1 VLNTSEAERNG
12 MDGSILVVDD
22 EEIIRDSLSFVLKK
36 EGYRVEE
43 AANGKAALEK
53 IQAGSFELV
62 LTDLEMPEMKGIELL
77 ENISGLAPETMV
89 MIITAYGSIDTAISA
104 LREGAVD
111 YLLKPVNFDELL
123 HKVRKLLSDRRVA
136 SENKF
141 LRREL
146 HREYDFSK
154 IIGRSQRMQ
163 EVFETIRKVAAT
175 DGTVLVTGKS
185 GTGKELVARAIHFA
199 SKRSENLILAVNCG
213 AIPENLFESEL
224 FGHKRGAFTGASADR
239 VGFFKAADGG
249 TLFLDEVSEIP
260 LHLQVKLLRV
270 LETRDVTPVGT
281 SAPIPVDVRI
291 IASTNRNLSQEV
303 EAGRY
308 REDLFYR
315 LNVVEISLPPLAER
329 RDDIPLLVEHFVA
342 KYGREMSKRMKGV
355 DNEVMKLL
363 MAHSWKGEV
372 RELENIIERGV
383 IFAEGD
389 LVTRKDLPV
398 GFDHREGG
406 AYAFDTGCTLRDA
419 THDFEQQYITRVL
432 REHRFNKE
440 KVAEALEISL
450 SSLYRKI
457 EDLKIPLQD

>member
-1 VLNTSEAERNG
+1 